1 MLATEHAHALPET
14 PESSAAKLINVTG
27 NASTKM
33 TAADY
38 AAAGRPDGIMIN
50 LGTNDWGH
58 VVGKTLNNTAAF
70 IKVHMRSLTVTD
82 CPPYN

>member
-1 MLATEHAHALPET
+1 
-14 PESSAAKLINVTG
+14 
-27 NASTKM
+27 M

-58 VVGKTLNNTAAF
+58 VVPLSTNVSKTFNNTAAF
-70 IKVHMRSLTVTD
+70 VKVCTPYMLTR
-82 CPPYN
+82 

>member
-33 TAADY
+33 TAGDY

-58 VVGKTLNNTAAF
+58 VVGKTFNNTAAF

>member
-1 MLATEHAHALPET
+1 MLATERTHCLRTLHCGT
-14 PESSAAKLINVTG
+14 NVTG

-33 TAADY
+33 TAGDY

-58 VVGKTLNNTAAF
+58 VVGKTFNNTAAF
-70 IKVHMRSLTVTD
+70 IKVHAFTNCD
-82 CPPYN
+82 